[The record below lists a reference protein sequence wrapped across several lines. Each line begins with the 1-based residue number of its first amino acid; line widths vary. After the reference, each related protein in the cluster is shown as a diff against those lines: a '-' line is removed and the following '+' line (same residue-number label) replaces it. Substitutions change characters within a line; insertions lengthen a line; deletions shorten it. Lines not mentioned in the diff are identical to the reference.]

1 MSALQA
7 ALGLAQ
13 LERID
18 ELVVRKK
25 RGLRLVPGGPL
36 RCPRAAAECGTSRN
50 EELLLDGHGD
60 LRSGVGGKDAIGAHF
75 SKHNIDTRPIFSPL
89 SSLPAYAAFES
100 ARAARRKNSV
110 SYRVG
115 PNGLNLPSALNLKKE
130 QVDRVC
136 SILKSYR
143 HAAGGDGLPRSSPTA
158 ARGRSRSAR
167 DSG

>member
-1 MSALQA
+1 MLVTDDAALLNRASILRDHGRRPGDNSFRNDEIAHKYKMSALQA

-18 ELVVRKK
+18 ELVVRK
-25 RGLRLVPGGPL
+25 REGFDWYQAALSAVPGLRLNAE
-36 RCPRAAAECGTSRN
+36 PRGTKNSYWMVTAIF
-50 EELLLDGHGD
+50 DPAW
-60 LRSGVGGKDAIGAHF
+60 GGKDAIGAHF

-115 PNGLNLPSALNLKKE
+115 PNGLAHRP
-130 QVDRVC
+130 
-136 SILKSYR
+136 
-143 HAAGGDGLPRSSPTA
+143 G
-158 ARGRSRSAR
+158 
-167 DSG
+167 